1 MAKLSISVA
10 CKNYDRVRAIS
21 DGRVGI
27 EGCEV
32 NFLDLKPEELFF
44 RAYRNIEFD
53 VCELSLSSYMLTL
66 SRGEKTP
73 YVAVPVFVSRTFRHS
88 AIYVREDR
96 GIERPADL
104 RNKRVGVPEYQ
115 VTAALWV
122 RALLD
127 GEYGVEPSDF
137 EWLQGGLEEP
147 GRVEKL
153 KLDLP
158 PSVRISAIPN
168 DTTLNAMLS
177 DGRLD
182 ALIAMRPPRCFTS
195 GQHGIRRLFPDYR
208 TDEAAYFRRT
218 GIFPIMHVVGVRR
231 ALVESHPWLASSV
244 VSAFTEAKQIAI
256 EEISNR
262 GAMAATLPWLGAH
275 IDETVATMGQ
285 DFWPYGVEPN
295 LPTLEAIVKYA
306 YKHGTAAREL
316 SVPELFASATL
327 ERFKV

>member
-10 CKNYDRVRAIS
+10 CKDYDRVRAIR

-44 RAYRNIEFD
+44 RAYKSTEFD
-53 VCELSLSSYMLTL
+53 VCELSMSSYMLTL

-88 AIYVREDR
+88 AIYMREDR
-96 GIERPADL
+96 GIERPSDL

-158 PSVRISAIPN
+158 PAIRISAIPG

-182 ALIAMRPPRCFTS
+182 ALIAMRPPRCFTD
-195 GQHGIRRLFPDYR
+195 GQPGIRRMFPHYR
-208 TDEAAYFRRT
+208 DEETSYFKRS
-218 GIFPIMHVVGVRR
+218 GIFPIMHVVGIRR
-231 ALVESHPWLASSV
+231 ELVERHPWLASSV
-244 VSAFTEAKQIAI
+244 VSAFTEAKRIAI
-256 EEISNR
+256 EELTNR
-262 GAMAATLPWLGAH
+262 GALAITLPWLGSYA
-275 IDETVATMGQ
+275 DETIEAMGQ

-295 LPTLEAIVKYA
+295 LPTLEAMVKYA
-306 YKHGTAAREL
+306 HKHGTTARQL
-316 SVPELFASATL
+316 AIPELFAPSTL